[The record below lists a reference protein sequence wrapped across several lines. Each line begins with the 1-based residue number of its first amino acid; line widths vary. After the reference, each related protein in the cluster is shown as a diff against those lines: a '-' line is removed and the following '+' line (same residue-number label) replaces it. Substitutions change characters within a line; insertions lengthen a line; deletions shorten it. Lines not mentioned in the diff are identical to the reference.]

1 MLMDGH
7 THTELCPHG
16 SGEATEKMIQRA
28 IQLGFQRY
36 CITEHAPLPPAFR
49 DQYEGTPAG
58 YTEASLRENQV
69 ADYLAL
75 ANGLKTKYAGQIEI
89 SVGFEVDF
97 LPEHV
102 AWTRDFL
109 NTYGPRTGDAQ
120 FAQRVVASLTGDEGE
135 QQAILTALFDKQ
147 VPRYTK
153 LIAKYR
159 AQPLYNFLKAWPRL
173 FGRPERIFKELAAAP
188 LPETVQPSLKRLQT
202 VVAWMQQTMPEQ
214 VISVDLSSQAPQKY
228 YTGLTFRGYS
238 QAGAGYLFSGGRYDK
253 LLTNFQ
259 AEAEPAVGMG
269 LDVDLLTTLATD
281 QQTAYAEQLI
291 YFEPEQWSQAE
302 AYLAKQPHAILSL
315 ADDLAGAR
323 IEAQRLNAQLID
335 LTGGMT
341 ND

>member
-1 MLMDGH
+1 
-7 THTELCPHG
+7 
-16 SGEATEKMIQRA
+16 
-28 IQLGFQRY
+28 
-36 CITEHAPLPPAFR
+36 
-49 DQYEGTPAG
+49 
-58 YTEASLRENQV
+58 
-69 ADYLAL
+69 
-75 ANGLKTKYAGQIEI
+75 
-89 SVGFEVDF
+89 
-97 LPEHV
+97 
-102 AWTRDFL
+102 
-109 NTYGPRTGDAQ
+109 
-120 FAQRVVASLTGDEGE
+120 
-135 QQAILTALFDKQ
+135 
-147 VPRYTK
+147 
-153 LIAKYR
+153 
-159 AQPLYNFLKAWPRL
+159 
-173 FGRPERIFKELAAAP
+173 
-188 LPETVQPSLKRLQT
+188 
-202 VVAWMQQTMPEQ
+202 MPEQ

-269 LDVDLLTTLATD
+269 LNVDLLTTLATD

>member
-109 NTYGPRTGDAQ
+109 NTYGPRTQESILSVHFMRGLRQHFWCVDMSTDD
-120 FAQRVVASLTGDEGE
+120 FAAGFGQWLKTPQRVFEQYYQTVLASVQADLGPYAPQRIGHMSLVRKYQDYFGLTEPLDVHNLQLVDQTLALVKQQRRQLDLNLAGLYKPYCNDFYPGE
-135 QQAILTALFDKQ
+135 QILQRAQKLDIPLVYGSDAHDIASVGRGYHFIK
-147 VPRYTK
+147 K
-153 LIAKYR
+153 LIE
-159 AQPLYNFLKAWPRL
+159 
-173 FGRPERIFKELAAAP
+173 G
-188 LPETVQPSLKRLQT
+188 
-202 VVAWMQQTMPEQ
+202 
-214 VISVDLSSQAPQKY
+214 
-228 YTGLTFRGYS
+228 
-238 QAGAGYLFSGGRYDK
+238 
-253 LLTNFQ
+253 
-259 AEAEPAVGMG
+259 
-269 LDVDLLTTLATD
+269 
-281 QQTAYAEQLI
+281 
-291 YFEPEQWSQAE
+291 
-302 AYLAKQPHAILSL
+302 
-315 ADDLAGAR
+315 
-323 IEAQRLNAQLID
+323 
-335 LTGGMT
+335 
-341 ND
+341 

>member
-1 MLMDGH
+1 MDGH

-109 NTYGPRTGDAQ
+109 NTYGPRTQESILSVHFMRGLRQHFWCVDMSTDD
-120 FAQRVVASLTGDEGE
+120 FAAGFGQWLKTPQRVFEQYYQTVLASVQADLGPYAPQRIGHMSLVRKYQDYFGLTEPLDVHNLQLVDQTLALVKQQRRQLDLNLAGLYKPYCNDFYPGE
-135 QQAILTALFDKQ
+135 QILQRAQKLDIPLVYDSDAHDIASVGRGYHLIK
-147 VPRYTK
+147 K
-153 LIAKYR
+153 LIE
-159 AQPLYNFLKAWPRL
+159 
-173 FGRPERIFKELAAAP
+173 G
-188 LPETVQPSLKRLQT
+188 
-202 VVAWMQQTMPEQ
+202 
-214 VISVDLSSQAPQKY
+214 
-228 YTGLTFRGYS
+228 
-238 QAGAGYLFSGGRYDK
+238 
-253 LLTNFQ
+253 
-259 AEAEPAVGMG
+259 
-269 LDVDLLTTLATD
+269 
-281 QQTAYAEQLI
+281 
-291 YFEPEQWSQAE
+291 
-302 AYLAKQPHAILSL
+302 
-315 ADDLAGAR
+315 
-323 IEAQRLNAQLID
+323 
-335 LTGGMT
+335 
-341 ND
+341 

>member
-109 NTYGPRTGDAQ
+109 NTYGPRTQESILSVHFMRGLRQHFWCVDMSTDD
-120 FAQRVVASLTGDEGE
+120 FAAGFGQWLKTPQRVFEQYYQTVLASVQADLGPYAPQRIGHMSLVRKYQDYFRLTEPLDVHNLQLVDQTLALVK
-135 QQAILTALFDKQ
+135 QQRRQLDLNLAGLYKPYCNDFYPGQQILQRAQKLDIPLVYGSDAHDIASVGHGYHLIK
-147 VPRYTK
+147 K
-153 LIAKYR
+153 LIE
-159 AQPLYNFLKAWPRL
+159 
-173 FGRPERIFKELAAAP
+173 G
-188 LPETVQPSLKRLQT
+188 
-202 VVAWMQQTMPEQ
+202 
-214 VISVDLSSQAPQKY
+214 
-228 YTGLTFRGYS
+228 
-238 QAGAGYLFSGGRYDK
+238 
-253 LLTNFQ
+253 
-259 AEAEPAVGMG
+259 
-269 LDVDLLTTLATD
+269 
-281 QQTAYAEQLI
+281 
-291 YFEPEQWSQAE
+291 
-302 AYLAKQPHAILSL
+302 
-315 ADDLAGAR
+315 
-323 IEAQRLNAQLID
+323 
-335 LTGGMT
+335 
-341 ND
+341 

>member
-1 MLMDGH
+1 MDGH

-109 NTYGPRTGDAQ
+109 NTYGPRTQESILSVHFMRGLRQHFWCVDMSTDD
-120 FAQRVVASLTGDEGE
+120 FAAGFGQWLKTPQRVFEQYYQTVLASVQADLGPYAPQRIGHMSLVRKYQDYFGLTEPLDVHNLQLVDQTLALVKQQRRQLDLNLAGLYKPYCNDFYPGE
-135 QQAILTALFDKQ
+135 QILQRAQKLDIPLVYGSDAHDIASVGRGYHLIK
-147 VPRYTK
+147 K
-153 LIAKYR
+153 LI
-159 AQPLYNFLKAWPRL
+159 
-173 FGRPERIFKELAAAP
+173 
-188 LPETVQPSLKRLQT
+188 
-202 VVAWMQQTMPEQ
+202 
-214 VISVDLSSQAPQKY
+214 
-228 YTGLTFRGYS
+228 
-238 QAGAGYLFSGGRYDK
+238 
-253 LLTNFQ
+253 
-259 AEAEPAVGMG
+259 
-269 LDVDLLTTLATD
+269 
-281 QQTAYAEQLI
+281 
-291 YFEPEQWSQAE
+291 
-302 AYLAKQPHAILSL
+302 
-315 ADDLAGAR
+315 
-323 IEAQRLNAQLID
+323 
-335 LTGGMT
+335 
-341 ND
+341 

>member
-1 MLMDGH
+1 MDGH

-109 NTYGPRTGDAQ
+109 NTYGPRTQESILSVHFMRGLRQHFWCVDMSTDD
-120 FAQRVVASLTGDEGE
+120 FAAGFGQWLKTPQRVFEQYYQTVLASVQADLGPYAPQRIGHMSLVRKYQDYFGLTEPLDVHNLQLVDQTLALVKQQRRQLDLNLAGLYKPYCNDFYPGE
-135 QQAILTALFDKQ
+135 QILQRAQKLDIPLVYGSDDHDIASVGRGYHLIK
-147 VPRYTK
+147 K
-153 LIAKYR
+153 LIE
-159 AQPLYNFLKAWPRL
+159 
-173 FGRPERIFKELAAAP
+173 G
-188 LPETVQPSLKRLQT
+188 
-202 VVAWMQQTMPEQ
+202 
-214 VISVDLSSQAPQKY
+214 
-228 YTGLTFRGYS
+228 
-238 QAGAGYLFSGGRYDK
+238 
-253 LLTNFQ
+253 
-259 AEAEPAVGMG
+259 
-269 LDVDLLTTLATD
+269 
-281 QQTAYAEQLI
+281 
-291 YFEPEQWSQAE
+291 
-302 AYLAKQPHAILSL
+302 
-315 ADDLAGAR
+315 
-323 IEAQRLNAQLID
+323 
-335 LTGGMT
+335 
-341 ND
+341 